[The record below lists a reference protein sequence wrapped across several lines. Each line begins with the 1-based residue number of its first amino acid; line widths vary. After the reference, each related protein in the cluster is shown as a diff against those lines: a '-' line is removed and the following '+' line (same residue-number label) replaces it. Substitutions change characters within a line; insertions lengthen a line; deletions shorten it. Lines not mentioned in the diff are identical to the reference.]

1 MNIHTD
7 AGLTY
12 AHRLELVMDI
22 LERDLALCAAA
33 TARNASVPTARKW
46 AGRYLAEGEAGLRDR
61 SSRSKRS
68 PRAIT
73 PSKVPPAIVELRCRR
88 LVQRRIAASVGVSKS
103 AVGRVLTR
111 AGLSRLRDLEPCA
124 LVVRYGHP
132 GDLAHI
138 DTIKLGRIERI
149 DHRIIGDR
157 RDTVDGAGCGSCLPP
172 STTTRE
178 SASPTFTPISARRA
192 RCSSRRTPRATS
204 PRLGCAS
211 IACSPT
217 TARRFAPR
225 RSPSLAR
232 AWASSTAS
240 PAQTTGKAER
250 FIQSALRE
258 WAYGIVC
265 NHSTKRAAMLKRWTH
280 RYNWHRLH
288 QGISGLAPISRLAQ
302 SRNDLL
308 TLHTAPCASR
318 C

>member
-33 TARNASVPTARKW
+33 TACNASVPTARKW

-73 PSKVPPAIVELRCRR
+73 PSKAPPAIVELRCRR

-138 DTIKLGRIERI
+138 DTKKLGRIERI

-157 RDTVDGAGCGSCLPP
+157 RDTVDGAGCGSCSPP

-232 AWASSTAS
+232 ALGLKHSFTRPDDRQGGTLHPVGAARVGLRHRLQPFHEARRHAQALDASLQLASSAPGDQRSCAKQPLGPVQKRPLDAS
-240 PAQTTGKAER
+240 H
-250 FIQSALRE
+250 SALR
-258 WAYGIVC
+258 
-265 NHSTKRAAMLKRWTH
+265 
-280 RYNWHRLH
+280 
-288 QGISGLAPISRLAQ
+288 
-302 SRNDLL
+302 
-308 TLHTAPCASR
+308 
-318 C
+318 